1 MLTLFQKIKLLKC
14 MLMLEKGRYTSVRLP
29 IFKRC
34 DTIEYFDKEQKSKRS
49 ANKVKRAL
57 SVFNFET
64 PTKVSEVTTRLV
76 VYNANRFN
84 RVRYCN
90 NQCKLLRGT
99 SFNITFDRNKH
110 TYFK

>member
-1 MLTLFQKIKLLKC
+1 
-14 MLMLEKGRYTSVRLP
+14 MLEKGRYTSVRLP

-49 ANKVKRAL
+49 VNKVKRAP

-76 VYNANRFN
+76 VYNANCFN
-84 RVRYCN
+84 RVRLDLHRSQATTT
-90 NQCKLLRGT
+90 QCYADSADNVLIGIK
-99 SFNITFDRNKH
+99 S
-110 TYFK
+110 

>member
-1 MLTLFQKIKLLKC
+1 
-14 MLMLEKGRYTSVRLP
+14 MLEKGRYTSVRLP

-84 RVRYCN
+84 RLDLHRSQATTT
-90 NQCKLLRGT
+90 QCYADSADNVLIGIK
-99 SFNITFDRNKH
+99 S
-110 TYFK
+110 